1 VTKGKNHNSVLFL
14 TTLGVYLGLVLVGA
28 SPVLGHAATTRN
40 FEIQDEIEVKD
51 DLDNKPDDEQ
61 SSVTDSIRV
70 YLQDVEYFLEGL
82 RKLSRNGRFDL
93 QKDDFEVAQST
104 LLPCVANNRIGSYTA
119 SKFSLRNES
128 LRPSLEYFSK
138 RLTDGYSLA
147 DCLPSERFNG
157 QEVTESRFNFK
168 LDRSEFT
175 VEIAVRKSSP
185 QTASKI
191 LGAINETHRALNS
204 KETEAIRK
212 AISDSTSFKA
222 HKSQIFVVTRLP
234 RAGLDSLLG
243 KSAK

>member
-1 VTKGKNHNSVLFL
+1 MIKSKNHNSILFL

-28 SPVLGHAATTRN
+28 TPVLGHAATTRN

-51 DLDNKPDDEQ
+51 DLDTKPDDER
-61 SSVTDSIRV
+61 SSVTDSIQV

-82 RKLSRNGRFDL
+82 RKLNQNGRFDL

-104 LLPCVANNRIGSYTA
+104 LLPCVANNKVGSYTA
-119 SKFSLRNES
+119 SKFSLGNEF

-157 QEVTESRFNFK
+157 QEVTESQFNFK
-168 LDRSEFT
+168 LDPSEFS
-175 VEIAVRKSSP
+175 VEVAVRKSSP
-185 QTASKI
+185 QTASQV
-191 LGAINETHRALNS
+191 LGSINETHRALNS
-204 KETEAIRK
+204 KEAQAIRK
-212 AISDSTSFKA
+212 TISDNTSFKS
-222 HKSQIFVVTRLP
+222 HRSQIFVVTRLP
-234 RAGLDSLLG
+234 RAGLDSLLA